1 MIINEL
7 KPKFGILLVNNSTG
21 RLLLRNCLSELS
33 HYRRALGAIVVY
45 DITKERTF
53 TNVRRWIEAIRE
65 QADPNVVIVLVGNK
79 LDLRDYQV
87 VSTADAKKWAKN
99 EGIYFE

>member
-1 MIINEL
+1 M
-7 KPKFGILLVNNSTG
+7 
-21 RLLLRNCLSELS
+21 
-33 HYRRALGAIVVY
+33 VY

-53 TNVRRWIEAIRE
+53 VNVRRWIEAIRE

-79 LDLRDYQV
+79 VDLRDYQV

>member
-1 MIINEL
+1 M
-7 KPKFGILLVNNSTG
+7 
-21 RLLLRNCLSELS
+21 
-33 HYRRALGAIVVY
+33 Y

-53 TNVRRWIEAIRE
+53 ANVRRWIEAIRE

-79 LDLRDYQV
+79 VDLRDYQV

-99 EGIYFE
+99 EGIYFEETSALTNENVDSMFMKMIEGFDSLT

>member
-1 MIINEL
+1 M
-7 KPKFGILLVNNSTG
+7 F
-21 RLLLRNCLSELS
+21 LR

-53 TNVRRWIEAIRE
+53 TNVKRWIEAIRE

-79 LDLRDYQV
+79 IDLRDCQV
-87 VSTADAKKWAKN
+87 VSTGEAKKWAKS
-99 EGIYFE
+99 